1 MSNDINMYEAFVDL
15 ISNGE
20 VVDVTSFLLFAINAE
35 EANIIANTIAE
46 TEIKDFGD
54 YYVWE
59 ITEDDVLTNN

>member
-35 EANIIANTIAE
+35 EANIIANIIAE